1 MLAQRAMPHF
11 AMSEAPHGPAAAVY
25 AQRVADLYAQAGC
38 DWVVVYGDREHAA
51 DITYLSNF
59 DPRFEEAILVL
70 GPQNA
75 FIVGNEGLGYVSM
88 LRIDVPV
95 HLSQSLGLMGQDR
108 TQAPRLSA
116 VLHTIGLRAGARV
129 GVVGWKYLEPE
140 ERDDELPAF
149 VPSMV
154 LSAIRAA
161 CGGECQLV
169 DVTHCMTHPQHGLRS
184 RNDAAQLAQFA
195 WAAQRSAQAVDRIVR
210 GARPGMSEHQATTF
224 MQYAGD
230 ALNCH
235 VMMSG
240 DAHAV
245 VGLRSPSSRLLAHG
259 DAVTTAIGFRG
270 GLCCRAGTLAT
281 SVADTVVRE
290 YVDVYMRAQ
299 LAWYQTL
306 AIGVSGGAMHA
317 VVLEALAG
325 APFTPSLNPG
335 HLGSIDEWCHTPIR
349 PGSSDCIASG
359 MLIQCDIIPTHTP
372 AGIAINCE
380 DAVAVADASLR
391 ATLAHAY
398 PELWAAIEARRTYM
412 REALGIVL
420 AEEVLPLSL
429 ANARSAPAWLAPD
442 YVWVNA

>member
-1 MLAQRAMPHF
+1 MLAQRAMPNF
-11 AMSEAPHGPAAAVY
+11 AMSEAPQGPVTAVY
-25 AQRVADLYAQAGC
+25 AQRIADLYAQAGC
-38 DWVVVYGDREHAA
+38 DWVMIYGDREHAA

-161 CGGECQLV
+161 CGGACQLV
-169 DVTHCMTHPQHGLRS
+169 DVTHCMTHPEHGLRS

-210 GARPGMSEHQATTF
+210 GARPGMSEHHVTTF

-230 ALNCH
+230 PLNCH

-240 DAHAV
+240 DNHAV
-245 VGLRSPSSRLLAHG
+245 VGLRSPSSRLLAQG

-281 SVADTVVRE
+281 SVADAVVRD

-306 AIGVSGGAMHA
+306 AIGVRGGTMHA
-317 VVLEALAG
+317 AVLQALAG
-325 APFTPSLNPG
+325 AAFTPALNPG
-335 HLGSIDEWCHTPIR
+335 HLGSIDEWSHTPIR

-359 MLIQCDIIPTHTP
+359 MLLQCDIIPTHTP

-391 ATLAHAY
+391 ATLAHEY
-398 PELWAAIEARRTYM
+398 PELWATIEARRNYL

-420 AEEVLPLSL
+420 AAEVLPLSL
-429 ANARSAPAWLAPD
+429 ANARYAPAWLAPD